1 MIVIDPPDDAVRL
14 DILVSK
20 NRKISRR
27 VAHNWIR
34 NGRVLVNGEIVKP
47 AYLTSQ
53 EDLISCQPDEESPT
67 LAPENITLDIM
78 YEDENLIIVYKPN
91 GMVVHPAPKHTNG
104 TLVNALMY
112 HFEYLSDMGGEGRP
126 GIVHRLDKDTEGIMV
141 VAKTNSVHDHLKK
154 QFKDR
159 TVDKRYYAVVKGNMS
174 EDHYVIDQPVGRIK
188 KKKGRRRG
196 WRMGVKSSTDLD
208 AKDALT
214 MVTVIKRFTTKTL
227 IEVVPKTGRTH
238 QIRIHLAHIG
248 HPLLEDPLYAN
259 KMNQKGQL
267 LQAYY
272 LSFIH
277 PDTGKQLTFKRPLS
291 TRLIQT
297 NKVINTPP
305 SSS

>member
-1 MIVIDPPDDAVRL
+1 
-14 DILVSK
+14 
-20 NRKISRR
+20 
-27 VAHNWIR
+27 
-34 NGRVLVNGEIVKP
+34 
-47 AYLTSQ
+47 
-53 EDLISCQPDEESPT
+53 
-67 LAPENITLDIM
+67 
-78 YEDENLIIVYKPN
+78 
-91 GMVVHPAPKHTNG
+91 
-104 TLVNALMY
+104 
-112 HFEYLSDMGGEGRP
+112 
-126 GIVHRLDKDTEGIMV
+126 
-141 VAKTNSVHDHLKK
+141 
-154 QFKDR
+154 
-159 TVDKRYYAVVKGNMS
+159 
-174 EDHYVIDQPVGRIK
+174 
-188 KKKGRRRG
+188 
-196 WRMGVKSSTDLD
+196 
-208 AKDALT
+208 

-248 HPLLEDPLYAN
+248 HPLLEAPLYAN